1 MYQIEPKFLV
11 INEKNDIDHRKFF
24 QIIQQHNRTLLDSIP
39 LLFVG
44 FVSCTVRM
52 RGENEL
58 CIVSVS
64 VRLFRVKFVE
74 TIRGRTFSHFS

>member
-1 MYQIEPKFLV
+1 MV
-11 INEKNDIDHRKFF
+11 IHQKNDIHHRKLF
-24 QIIQQHNRTLLDSIP
+24 QIIQQRNRILLDSIP
-39 LLFVG
+39 FLFVG
-44 FVSCTVRM
+44 FVSGTVRM

>member
-39 LLFVG
+39 FLFVG

-58 CIVSVS
+58 CIVSV
-64 VRLFRVKFVE
+64 RLFRVKFVE